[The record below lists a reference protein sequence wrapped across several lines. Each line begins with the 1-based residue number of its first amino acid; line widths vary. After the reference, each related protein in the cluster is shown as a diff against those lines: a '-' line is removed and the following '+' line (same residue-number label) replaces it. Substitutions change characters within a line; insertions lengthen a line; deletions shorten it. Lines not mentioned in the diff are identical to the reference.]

1 MKYDELGRLA
11 FFNGFCPADLKL
23 LAPYFTPQSFNA
35 NSVIFE
41 QGGKADY
48 LYLVV
53 RGEVLIQYKPDDGPL
68 MLVTRVQPGGVFGW
82 SAAMGNPAYT
92 SSASCSLDSRIVRIR
107 GVDLRMLCDEYPQAG
122 KVILERLAAVIA
134 ERKQSQ
140 QGRVTTMLAN
150 GIRQQSGNRGA
161 SKDGQ
166 NQN

>member
-11 FFNGFCPADLKL
+11 FFAGLCPADLKL
-23 LAPYFTPQSFNA
+23 LAPYFTPQSFAA
-35 NSVIFE
+35 NTMIFG

-82 SAAMGNPAYT
+82 SAAMGNPTYT
-92 SSASCSLDSRIVRIR
+92 SSASCSMDSRIVRIR
-107 GVDLRMLCDEYPQAG
+107 GIDLRMLCDEYPQAG

-140 QGRVTTMLAN
+140 QGHVTAMLSN
-150 GIRQQSGNRGA
+150 GIRQHGGNRGA
-161 SKDGQ
+161 KNDSQ
-166 NQN
+166 PQS